1 MAIQVLEDLKQLQQE
16 LEKLSS
22 AVSYIDRASE
32 VAKTSEEINDRF
44 LEFSSDI
51 SELEKE
57 HREKLIEQHDNHI
70 SDFSTKVNDFL
81 KENNKQ
87 KEVLSKLMG
96 ELNELEKSITEYYLR
111 IEEIN
116 FPQRLDKID
125 NQISS
130 IHLGIGNLQSSV
142 QFFQT
147 KMDEITK
154 ELTSVRLQNRVM
166 GIFSI
171 IVLVL
176 ILGGI
181 VYLIFR

>member
-70 SDFSTKVNDFL
+70 SDFSTKVNDLL

-87 KEVLSKLMG
+87 KEVFSKLMG
-96 ELNELEKSITEYYLR
+96 ELNDLEKSITEYFLR

-116 FPQRLDKID
+116 FPQRL
-125 NQISS
+125 
-130 IHLGIGNLQSSV
+130 
-142 QFFQT
+142 
-147 KMDEITK
+147 
-154 ELTSVRLQNRVM
+154 
-166 GIFSI
+166 
-171 IVLVL
+171 
-176 ILGGI
+176 
-181 VYLIFR
+181 